1 MAPNSLQSKELGGGS
16 KFRGERSCITASFLL
31 MKTLILAGGLGTRL
45 GEETQRVPK
54 PMVEIGG
61 YPILWHIMKIY
72 SHFGHNDFIV
82 LTGYK
87 GHVIKDYFLN
97 YYSRDSDMTIDL
109 SGNDVQ
115 IHKMRS
121 DPWRVTMLYTGLET
135 LTAGRI
141 KRAKDYIGNEPFM
154 LTYGDG
160 VSDVNI
166 EKLIDSHAKS
176 GKLVTLTAVQPEGRF
191 GALDIQAD
199 GTITQFQ
206 EKPSD
211 AWINGGFFVCENK
224 ALDYIGEDAD
234 KMMWERAPLQ
244 NLAKDGQLHAYK
256 HSGFWHPMDMLKD
269 KQDLTEMWH
278 EHKAPWAFWES
289 WMQGTERK

>member
-1 MAPNSLQSKELGGGS
+1 
-16 KFRGERSCITASFLL
+16 
-31 MKTLILAGGLGTRL
+31 MKTVILAGGKGTRL
-45 GEETQRVPK
+45 GEETQKIPK

-72 SHFGHNDFIV
+72 SNFGYNDFIV

-97 YYSRDSDMTIDL
+97 YYSRYSDMTIDL
-109 SGNDVQ
+109 ADNDVQ
-115 IHKMRS
+115 INKMRS
-121 DPWRVTMLYTGLET
+121 EPWKITLLYTGENT

-141 KRAKDYIGNEPFM
+141 KRAKEYIGNGPFM

-160 VSDVNI
+160 VADI
-166 EKLIDSHAKS
+166 DIGKLVDSHAGS

-191 GALDIQAD
+191 GALDIRSD

-211 AWINGGFFVCENK
+211 AWINGGFFVCENG
-224 ALDYIGEDAD
+224 ALDYIGGDAD
-234 KMMWERAPLQ
+234 GMMWEREPLQ
-244 NLAKDGQLHAYK
+244 ELAKAGQLHAYRHK
-256 HSGFWHPMDMLKD
+256 GFWHPMDMLKD
-269 KQDLTEMWH
+269 KQELTELWH
-278 EHKAPWAFWES
+278 GHKAPWAFWES
-289 WMQGTERK
+289 WMQGEGR

>member
-1 MAPNSLQSKELGGGS
+1 MRFVWIAN
-16 KFRGERSCITASFLL
+16 FRGKGAV
-31 MKTLILAGGLGTRL
+31 KTLILAGGMGTRL
-45 GEETQRVPK
+45 GEETQYIPK

-72 SHFGHNDFIV
+72 SYFGYNDFVV

-97 YYSRDSDMTIDL
+97 YYSRYSDMTIDL
-109 SGNDVQ
+109 SNNDVQ

-121 DPWRVTMLYTGLET
+121 EPWRVTMLYTGLET

-141 KRAKDYIGNEPFM
+141 KRAKEYIGNEPFM

-160 VSDVNI
+160 VSDVDI
-166 EKLIDSHAKS
+166 GKLIDSHAKS

-199 GTITQFQ
+199 GTISQFQ

-211 AWINGGFFVCENK
+211 AWINGGFFVCENN
-224 ALDYIGEDAD
+224 ALNYIGDDAD
-234 KMMWERAPLQ
+234 KMMWERMPLQ

-269 KQDLTEMWH
+269 KQDLTKLWH
-278 EHKAPWAFWES
+278 EHTAPWAFWES
-289 WMQGTERK
+289 WMQGK

>member
-1 MAPNSLQSKELGGGS
+1 
-16 KFRGERSCITASFLL
+16 
-31 MKTLILAGGLGTRL
+31 MKTLILAGGKGTRL
-45 GEETQRVPK
+45 GEETKIVPK

-72 SHFGHNDFIV
+72 SHYGYNDFVI

-87 GHVIKDYFLN
+87 GHVIKEYFLN
-97 YYSRDSDMTIDL
+97 YYSRYSDMTIDL
-109 SGNDVQ
+109 SNDNVQ
-115 IHKMRS
+115 VHKVRS
-121 DPWRVTMLYTGLET
+121 EPWTVTLLYTGPDT

-141 KRAKDYIGNEPFM
+141 IKAKNYIGNDPFL

-166 EKLIDSHAKS
+166 GKLVESHAKA

-191 GALDIQAD
+191 GALEIQAD
-199 GTITQFQ
+199 GTISQFQ

-224 ALDYIGEDAD
+224 ALDYIDPASASET
-234 KMMWERAPLQ
+234 MWERAPLQ
-244 NLAKDGQLHAYK
+244 NIAKDGQLHAYK
-256 HSGFWHPMDMLKD
+256 HHGFWHPMDMLKD
-269 KQDLTEMWH
+269 KEDLEKMWASH
-278 EHKAPWAFWES
+278 AAPWDVWGHF
-289 WMQGTERK
+289 KK

>member
-1 MAPNSLQSKELGGGS
+1 
-16 KFRGERSCITASFLL
+16 
-31 MKTLILAGGLGTRL
+31 MKVLILAGGMGTRL
-45 GEETQRVPK
+45 GEETKLIPK

-72 SHFGHNDFIV
+72 SYYGYNDFVI

-87 GHVIKDYFLN
+87 GHVIKEFFLN
-97 YYSRDSDMTIDL
+97 YYNRYSDMTIDL
-109 SGNDVQ
+109 ANNDVQ
-115 IHKMRS
+115 IHKMRGE
-121 DPWRVTMLYTGLET
+121 PWNVTMLYTGPDT

-141 KRAKDYIGNEPFM
+141 YRAKDYIGNDPFM

-166 EKLIDSHAKS
+166 EKLVDSHAKS
-176 GKLVTLTAVQPEGRF
+176 GKFVTLTAVQPEGRF

-199 GTITQFQ
+199 GTIAQFQ

-224 ALDYIGEDAD
+224 ALDYIEPSTAD

-269 KQDLTEMWH
+269 KEDLNKLWATG
-278 EHKAPWAFWES
+278 KAPWDVWNHF
-289 WMQGTERK
+289 GNK

>member
-1 MAPNSLQSKELGGGS
+1 MQV
-16 KFRGERSCITASFLL
+16 
-31 MKTLILAGGLGTRL
+31 LILAGGKGTRL
-45 GEETQRVPK
+45 GEETQVVPK

-72 SHFGHNDFIV
+72 SHYGYNDFVI

-97 YYSRDSDMTIDL
+97 YYNRYSDMTIDL
-109 SGNDVQ
+109 ANNDVQ

-121 DPWRVTMLYTGLET
+121 EPWTVTMLYSGIDT

-141 KRAKDYIGNEPFM
+141 QKAKSYIGKAPFM

-166 EKLIDSHAKS
+166 EKLVSSHVKA

-191 GALDIQAD
+191 GALEINEN
-199 GTITQFQ
+199 GIITQFQ
-206 EKPSD
+206 EKPSES
-211 AWINGGFFVCENK
+211 WINGGFFVCENA
-224 ALDYIGEDAD
+224 ALDYIPENATNV
-234 KMMWERAPLQ
+234 MWERAPLQ
-244 NLAKDGQLHAYK
+244 NIARDGQLHAFK
-256 HSGFWHPMDMLKD
+256 HEGFWHPMDMLKD
-269 KQDLTEMWH
+269 KQDLNELWAN
-278 EHKAPWAFWES
+278 HKAPWDVWNHFETR
-289 WMQGTERK
+289 GY

>member
-1 MAPNSLQSKELGGGS
+1 
-16 KFRGERSCITASFLL
+16 
-31 MKTLILAGGLGTRL
+31 MKTLILAGGMGTRL
-45 GEETQRVPK
+45 GEETKLIPK

-72 SHFGHNDFIV
+72 SHYGYNDFVI

-87 GHVIKDYFLN
+87 GHVIKEFFLN
-97 YYSRDSDMTIDL
+97 YYNRYSDMTIDL
-109 SGNDVQ
+109 SNNDVQ

-121 DPWRVTMLYTGLET
+121 EPWKVTMLYTGPDT

-141 KRAKDYIGNEPFM
+141 YRARDYIGNEPFM

-166 EKLIDSHAKS
+166 EKLVESHAKS

-191 GALDIQAD
+191 GALDIEAD
-199 GTITQFQ
+199 GTISQFQ

-224 ALDYIGEDAD
+224 ALKYIEASTAD
-234 KMMWERAPLQ
+234 KMMWERSPLQ
-244 NLAKDGQLHAYK
+244 NIAKDGQLHAYK

-269 KQDLTEMWH
+269 KEDLNKLWATE
-278 EHKAPWAFWES
+278 KAPWDVWGHF
-289 WMQGTERK
+289 GKK

>member
-1 MAPNSLQSKELGGGS
+1 
-16 KFRGERSCITASFLL
+16 
-31 MKTLILAGGLGTRL
+31 MKTLILAGGMGTRL
-45 GEETQRVPK
+45 GEETKLIPK

-72 SHFGHNDFIV
+72 SHYGYNDFVV

-87 GHVIKDYFLN
+87 GHVIKEFFLN
-97 YYSRDSDMTIDL
+97 YYNRYSDMTIDL
-109 SGNDVQ
+109 ANNDVQ
-115 IHKMRS
+115 IHKMRGE
-121 DPWRVTMLYTGLET
+121 PWKVTMLYTGQNT
-135 LTAGRI
+135 MTAGRI
-141 KRAKDYIGNEPFM
+141 QKAKKYIGDEPFM

-166 EKLIDSHAKS
+166 EKLVDEHVKS

-191 GALDIQAD
+191 GALDIKSD

-224 ALDYIGEDAD
+224 ALDYIPQEAHEI
-234 KMMWERAPLQ
+234 MWERAPLQ
-244 NLAKDGQLHAYK
+244 NIAKDGQLHAYK

-269 KQDLTEMWH
+269 KNDLNDLWVSG
-278 EHKAPWAFWES
+278 KAPWNLWN
-289 WMQGTERK
+289 QIVNK